1 MAATNERRVG
11 MGGGGGRS
19 RGTTLG
25 CPSPTGDFHNVLPLK
40 MLVGELVAF
49 IHSDAYGL
57 PLQKRGVSMKIN
69 FVYVIDMGIPLVR
82 YMKKFMY

>member
-1 MAATNERRVG
+1 
-11 MGGGGGRS
+11 
-19 RGTTLG
+19 
-25 CPSPTGDFHNVLPLK
+25 